1 MFVSAA
7 SSFSNSLSIPQVSIS
22 LPLTSSMDYDSTE
35 IDFKEGQ
42 DIIVDDIPETYRLTH
57 FGQDVSDLSNHS
69 NVPITYID
77 FEDIFEERRRSKMIP
92 DSINNNQI
100 PSNSV
105 VSQQSIDQEYA
116 ETARNNHTQSGGTVN
131 KSDLHPQQDTFGSIM
146 LKQGV
151 QGGSAH
157 QIKDQEVAG
166 SNLISEENTT
176 ESEFK
181 LANYN
186 VDTDAR
192 TWTPMKMNGDGEIE
206 RTDVSKPLD
215 QSDWIPKLGPDFKIR
230 ET

>member
-1 MFVSAA
+1 
-7 SSFSNSLSIPQVSIS
+7 
-22 LPLTSSMDYDSTE
+22 MDYDSTE

-42 DIIVDDIPETYRLTH
+42 DIIADDIPETYRLTH
-57 FGQDVSDLSNHS
+57 FGQDVSELSNHS

-77 FEDIFEERRRSKMIP
+77 FEDIFEERRRSKMIA

-105 VSQQSIDQEYA
+105 VSQQNIDQEA
-116 ETARNNHTQSGGTVN
+116 AGSNPLAVFAINNHTQSGGTVN
-131 KSDLHPQQDTFGSIM
+131 KSDLHPLQDTFGSSM

-151 QGGSAH
+151 QGGGAF

-166 SNLISEENTT
+166 SNLIVEENTT